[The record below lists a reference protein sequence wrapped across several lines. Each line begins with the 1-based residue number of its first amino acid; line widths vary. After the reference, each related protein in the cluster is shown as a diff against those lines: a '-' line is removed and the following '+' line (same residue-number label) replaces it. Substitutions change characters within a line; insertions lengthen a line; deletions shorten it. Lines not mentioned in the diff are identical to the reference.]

1 MDDLTVDGVVANFQS
16 EYKTTPTTDVFNETY
31 DQLCQVCASI
41 RGEGGRLR
49 VAPRIYLGGRG
60 GRIESSPPHL
70 MFCSCF
76 SEFTGVL

>member
-41 RGEGGRLR
+41 QGEG
-49 VAPRIYLGGRG
+49 
-60 GRIESSPPHL
+60 ED
-70 MFCSCF
+70 
-76 SEFTGVL
+76 